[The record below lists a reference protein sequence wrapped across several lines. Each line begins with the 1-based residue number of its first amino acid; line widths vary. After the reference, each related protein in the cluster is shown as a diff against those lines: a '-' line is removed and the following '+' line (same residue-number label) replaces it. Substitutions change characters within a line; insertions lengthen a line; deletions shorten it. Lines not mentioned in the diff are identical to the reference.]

1 MFNFITRF
9 FQTNHSTN
17 KDFRQ
22 QFANYFFSQPEHLWF
37 DDSIRA
43 HFEKL
48 FQHLPVGVLKY
59 LLTEQSVQFIQSHQ
73 FQTGMNFKSYVV
85 IFPEFEKL
93 IRSNSKAAVAFL
105 AQELALLLIEGEES
119 HLDELSRELEADK
132 FVSDLG
138 FTFELEELL
147 LMLDESVEKRMR
159 LCYLTS
165 HHLSN

>member
-9 FQTNHSTN
+9 FQTNHSTQKN
-17 KDFRQ
+17 YRER
-22 QFANYFFSQPEHLWF
+22 FAEYFFSQPEHQWF
-37 DDSIRA
+37 DEQIHN
-43 HFEKL
+43 HFQKL
-48 FQHLPVGVLKY
+48 FKHLPVGVLKY
-59 LLTEQSVQFIQSHQ
+59 LQNQQPVQFIQAKD
-73 FQTGMNFKSYVV
+73 FNPGMNLTSYIV

-93 IRSNSKAAVAFL
+93 IRSSKKSAVAFL
-105 AQELALLLIEGEES
+105 AQELALILLEAEES
-119 HLDELSRELEADK
+119 HLDELTRELEADK

-165 HHLSN
+165 HHFSN